1 MHSKIHHRHRT
12 QGEFQLLLFDEMTE
26 IFLTNWIFIPQK
38 SKQWISHRVSKASH
52 WDRKTLEVEVGIFV
66 CKQYSK
72 VPVVQ
77 ARKTGAQKSLLVCI
91 FRCILSNS
99 LNVIFWTN
107 FLEFFEKHVSWRKIS
122 TFFDI
127 RIFTNQNRFFDNR
140 VKLHVFAHIS
150 IWPTAQERN

>member
-38 SKQWISHRVSKASH
+38 SEQWISHRVSKASH
-52 WDRKTLEVEVGIFV
+52 WDRKTLEIEVGIFV

-77 ARKTGAQKSLLVCI
+77 ARKTGVLLLAQKSLLVCI

-107 FLEFFEKHVSWRKIS
+107 FLEFFEKHVSYLKKNLNIFWHTNFYKS
-122 TFFDI
+122 KPFF
-127 RIFTNQNRFFDNR
+127 R
-140 VKLHVFAHIS
+140 
-150 IWPTAQERN
+150 